1 MLPKKQAKQIK
12 IGSLSHYKGSTLLE
26 YDAEGQKSD
35 YILLAAEK
43 NHSSN
48 FKFHVPDGCFCH
60 IIKS

>member
-1 MLPKKQAKQIK
+1 MLIRMAEHWEL
-12 IGSLSHYKGSTLLE
+12 GSLSHFKGSTLLE

-48 FKFHVPDGCFCH
+48 FKFHVPDGCFCL